1 MTSPN
6 PTHLYLSCAVE
17 DTPLA
22 TWLARKLTA
31 QGYPVWFDKLKSL
44 GGEPWPPAVDET
56 IKERTFRM
64 LALVSEHSLQKKK
77 PVKEQMLAQ
86 RVVRQRNVPD
96 FVIPLTLDGS
106 ELDPLNATAPAISF
120 ENDWGSGLR
129 TLLKRLEAIHAPRS
143 LKDGAGIAAAS
154 FSQGANLINRS
165 GGQLLA
171 NIVRVKSFPNTLR
184 VFQSANYLDTE
195 EREALEEAW
204 TFYEITK
211 DAIIAT
217 IPPPPEFSDRI
228 KPTRELLHW
237 AEHGMFQNMRLRD
250 IAAAVILK
258 ALTRRLA
265 KASCMAHPSPAFRE
279 TYFLPETFS
288 ENGNLEFRGFEGKK
302 IAMPIRSK
310 ITFRRTGGEI
320 ESDFNHFA
328 FRLRMA
334 RGLDEAFYIQ
344 LIPTLVFFDE
354 RGKALPDKNAITR
367 LRRVTQTWKNEEW
380 LNRVLAAE
388 HVLGNSSPVSPNDP
402 VLEPGLVTLNSPK
415 DLDETVVDESK
426 EKIGEPIQELELD
439 EPEAEEVE
447 DE

>member
-6 PTHLYLSCAVE
+6 PTHLYLSCAAE

-22 TWLARKLTA
+22 VWLARKLAA

-44 GGEPWPPAVDET
+44 GGEPWPQNIDET
-56 IKERTFRM
+56 IKERTFRV
-64 LALVSEHSLQKKK
+64 LVLVSAHSLHKKK
-77 PVKEQMLAQ
+77 PIKEQMLAQ

-129 TLLKRLEAIHAPRS
+129 TLLKRLETIRAPRA
-143 LKDGAGIAAAS
+143 LKNGAGLASAS
-154 FSQGANLINRS
+154 FSQGANLINKN
-165 GGQLLA
+165 GEQLLA
-171 NIVRVKSFPNTLR
+171 NIVRVKLFPNTLK
-184 VFQSANYLDTE
+184 VFHSADYLKNE
-195 EREALEEAW
+195 EREILEEAW

-211 DAIIAT
+211 DAIIAI

-228 KPTRELLHW
+228 KTKHELLHW
-237 AEHGMFQNMRLRD
+237 AEGGLFQNIRQRD
-250 IAAAVILK
+250 IAATVILK
-258 ALTRRLA
+258 ALARRLL
-265 KASCMAHPSPAFRE
+265 KAGCLTHPNPTFKD
-279 TYFLPETFS
+279 TYFLPEKFS
-288 ENGNLEFRGFEGKK
+288 QDGNLEFRGFDGKK
-302 IAMPIRSK
+302 IQMPIRSK
-310 ITFRRTGGEI
+310 ITFRRTGGVI

-328 FRLRMA
+328 FRLRLA
-334 RGLDEAFYIQ
+334 RGLDEAFYVQIV
-344 LIPTLVFFDE
+344 PTLVFFDE
-354 RGKALPDKNAITR
+354 RGKALPDKSAATR

-388 HVLGNSSPVSPNDP
+388 HILSSSLPVSPNDP
-402 VLEPGLVTLNSPK
+402 VLEAGLITLNSPT
-415 DLDETVVDESK
+415 DLDESALDESK

-439 EPEAEEVE
+439 EPEAEVE